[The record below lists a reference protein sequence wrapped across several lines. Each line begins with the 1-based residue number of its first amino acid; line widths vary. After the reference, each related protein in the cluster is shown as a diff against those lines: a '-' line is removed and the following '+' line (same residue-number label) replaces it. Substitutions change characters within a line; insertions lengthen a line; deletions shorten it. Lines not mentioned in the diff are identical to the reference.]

1 MVPVTRSGTL
11 VPVRPFPG
19 QRAEVSVVV
28 REVLVVLLLLCG
40 SAPADAASRERTSD
54 SRDEVGASAPVDVN
68 TAGLAALV
76 TLKGVGEQ
84 KAKAIIK
91 FRKAHGP
98 FRSFDDFDAVPG
110 VGPALIEHNRER
122 IVFGGS

>member
-1 MVPVTRSGTL
+1 MNS
-11 VPVRPFPG
+11 
-19 QRAEVSVVV
+19 
-28 REVLVVLLLLCG
+28 VVLLLLCG
-40 SAPADAASRERTSD
+40 SAPADAASRGRTSD
-54 SRDEVGASAPVDVN
+54 SRAEVGASAPVDVN